1 MVPLT
6 VFYIVGSGILAKRPV
21 FDDFLDGAKEGM
33 RTVADVLPTL
43 IGLMTAVG
51 VLRASGI
58 LEVLS
63 ELLKFPAALCHIP
76 VPVIPIIL
84 VRIISSS
91 AAVGLIL
98 DIFKEYGPD
107 SLVGNMVSIM
117 MGCTETVFYTMSVY
131 FMSYP
136 KDPLDIAGSS
146 SRDSGRDSC
155 KYLSGG
161 FIVRP
166 PECQAKS
173 QAFSAAEQQQ
183 NSNGDIAGEEA
194 VSPEISRKK
203 VGNTWKSVVPSVGIG
218 YNKTHKR
225 QKIRAARRDQTA
237 QGERGFRCWT
247 IIRN

>member
-131 FMSYP
+131 FLTAKVS
-136 KDPLDIAGSS
+136 KTRWTLAGAL
-146 SRDSGRDSC
+146 
-155 KYLSGG
+155 LSTLAG
-161 FIVRP
+161 I
-166 PECQAKS
+166 
-173 QAFSAAEQQQ
+173 SA
-183 NSNGDIAGEEA
+183 
-194 VSPEISRKK
+194 
-203 VGNTWKSVVPSVGIG
+203 SVVL
-218 YNKTHKR
+218 
-225 QKIRAARRDQTA
+225 ARM
-237 QGERGFRCWT
+237 G
-247 IIRN
+247 